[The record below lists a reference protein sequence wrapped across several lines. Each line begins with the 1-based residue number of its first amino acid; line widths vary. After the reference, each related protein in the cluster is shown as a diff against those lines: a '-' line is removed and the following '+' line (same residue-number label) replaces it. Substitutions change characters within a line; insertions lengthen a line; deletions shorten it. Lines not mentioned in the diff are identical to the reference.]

1 MQATLLDEEQLEFVG
16 QDLAHAHVDTLDEAL
31 AVIRTN
37 VAALG
42 PPPSGAGHERRYCRL
57 SFGAPGVGMSTENID
72 NVRRIRLLNDNFRST
87 FVGGQVVMTQGVNAL
102 PIDTKARVLLAVQSF
117 SNFTKD
123 NDPHGEHDFGSFE
136 IEGETYFFKV
146 DYYALDMNGGS
157 ENPADPSVTTRV
169 LTIMRADEY

>member
-1 MQATLLDEEQLEFVG
+1 
-16 QDLAHAHVDTLDEAL
+16 
-31 AVIRTN
+31 
-37 VAALG
+37 
-42 PPPSGAGHERRYCRL
+42 
-57 SFGAPGVGMSTENID
+57 MSTENID

-136 IEGETYFFKV
+136 IEAETYFFKV
-146 DYYALDMNGGS
+146 DYYALDLNGGS
-157 ENPADPSVTTRV
+157 EDPADPSVTTRV
-169 LTIMRADEY
+169 LIIMRADEY